1 MFIDARSVPDGAV
14 VEAEVCVVAQVPP
27 ELLWHE
33 SSTTAVVLVESGGT
47 SSTRYKGPICRT
59 QYWPVVTSI
68 LTSISRATMTDDEQR
83 IRKTALL
90 ALGVEME

>member
-33 SSTTAVVLVESGGT
+33 SSTTAVVLVESG
-47 SSTRYKGPICRT
+47 
-59 QYWPVVTSI
+59 VTSI

-90 ALGVEME
+90 ALGLEME

>member
-1 MFIDARSVPDGAV
+1 MWS
-14 VEAEVCVVAQVPP
+14 AQVPP

-47 SSTRYKGPICRT
+47 EFDSVT
-59 QYWPVVTSI
+59 QDLYAGRNIGRSLLQFLRV
-68 LTSISRATMTDDEQR
+68 SRATMTDDEQR

-90 ALGVEME
+90 ALGPEME